1 MRLILFTGKGGV
13 GKTTVAVG
21 TAARV
26 AADGRK
32 VLVVST
38 DTAHSLGDVLGS
50 PLGDAPV
57 EVDAGLS
64 AMQVDPQARFERH
77 WGVARRYLVQLLG
90 SGGLG
95 AVAAEE
101 LMVLPG
107 VAELLALEAVR
118 EQAAGGRY
126 DAVVVDCA
134 PTAETLRL
142 LGLPRVLDW
151 YLDKALPM
159 HRRLVPALW
168 PVTGRR
174 ARGTGLGAT
183 WAGVPRPG
191 EAVVAAVSRLHTTL
205 LGVQE
210 LLAADGTTL
219 RLVLTPESV
228 VLAEARRTATALAL
242 YGHRLDGVVVNRLVP
257 DGDDPWRAAQARAQ
271 AARLTEVY
279 DSFPGLPVHT
289 AAYRCA
295 EPVGVSALGALGTE
309 LYGDDDPLAAV
320 PPGPRP
326 EVRRVADDDGDRYE
340 LALDL
345 PHVERGELDLARTG
359 DDLVLTVAGHRRLLA
374 LPGVL
379 RRCLVTGAELRD
391 GRLVVSFAPDPALW
405 PAGPPE

>member
-13 GKTTVAVG
+13 GKTTVAAA

-38 DTAHSLGDVLGS
+38 DTAHSLTDVLGT

-57 EVDAGLS
+57 EVDIGLS
-64 AMQVDPQARFERH
+64 AMQVDPQARFERQ
-77 WGVARRYLVQLLG
+77 WGVARRYLVELLG
-90 SGGLG
+90 AGGLG

-118 EQAAGGRY
+118 EQATGGRY

-151 YLDKALPM
+151 YLDKALPT
-159 HRRLVPALW
+159 HRRMVPSRW
-168 PVTGRR
+168 PMTGRR
-174 ARGTGLGAT
+174 SRGAGLGST
-183 WAGVPRPG
+183 LAGVPRPG
-191 EAVVAAVSRLHTTL
+191 EAVVAAVSRLHDCL

-210 LLAADGTTL
+210 LLAAQDTTV
-219 RLVLTPESV
+219 RLVLTPEAV

-242 YGHRLDGVVVNRLVP
+242 YGHRLDGVVVNRLIP
-257 DGDDPWRAAQARAQ
+257 DGADPWRAAQAGTQ
-271 AARLTEVY
+271 ATRLSEVY

-289 AAYRCA
+289 AAYGA
-295 EPVGVSALGALGTE
+295 LEPIGVSALAELGAE
-309 LYGDDDPLAAV
+309 LYGAEDPLAAV
-320 PPGPRP
+320 PPGPALD
-326 EVRRVADDDGDRYE
+326 VRRVGDGDGYE
-340 LALDL
+340 LWLDL
-345 PHVERGELDLARTG
+345 PHVERAALDLARTG

-379 RRCLVTGAELRD
+379 RRCLVTRAELRD
-391 GRLVVSFAPDPALW
+391 GRLVVGFRPDPALW
-405 PAGPPE
+405 PPSERPR